1 MASAAQKEL
10 SKYCMQSTYS
20 REQYLS
26 LCKDIEE
33 DDYRYYV
40 LHNPTISD
48 YDYDMKM
55 RQLLSIEAQHPEWK
69 VLWSPSMRLGDRA
82 SGSFPIVAHAHPM
95 LSIANAYTL
104 EELYEFFSRME
115 KALGYTPKYTLEI
128 K

>member
-55 RQLLSIEAQHPEWK
+55 RQLLSIE
-69 VLWSPSMRLGDRA
+69 
-82 SGSFPIVAHAHPM
+82 
-95 LSIANAYTL
+95 
-104 EELYEFFSRME
+104 
-115 KALGYTPKYTLEI
+115 
-128 K
+128 